1 MNSLRWP
8 ERNSLKFKQKIE
20 VLMFGVALNFVL
32 ACAAQPIGL
41 SKQRISREVARN
53 STFAAE
59 QKNDL
64 LHNWNIFFLNI
75 LDS

>member
-1 MNSLRWP
+1 
-8 ERNSLKFKQKIE
+8 
-20 VLMFGVALNFVL
+20 MFGVALNFVL

-64 LHNWNIFFLNI
+64 LHNWNISFLNI
-75 LDS
+75 LYS